1 MSHSKI
7 SQLSTKS
14 VSKQGPNMKNSLK
27 REFYISSEYAG
38 GKSDISIEF
47 NCSFNNQDSS
57 SIKEL
62 GKKEL
67 NLLAELDALD
77 VSIIPNESRSISLI
91 KSSNLDEEKKDNFEE
106 FTAKPKPL
114 LLETSQIRHKWWC
127 NGCIL
132 SEEKHKANCF
142 IM

>member
-106 FTAKPKPL
+106 
-114 LLETSQIRHKWWC
+114 
-127 NGCIL
+127 
-132 SEEKHKANCF
+132 
-142 IM
+142 